1 MPSGGKRPGAGR
13 KQGAST
19 KRTRAI
25 ADGLIEAGV
34 TPLEVMLRA
43 MRQHYAEERWDA
55 AAAIAKDCAPYLH
68 PRLSSVEHKRSP
80 IDLER
85 LSDDELDFLE
95 RLVERGDAG
104 GTEDGEAPPAGTAG
118 PGDRRTRH

>member
-13 KQGAST
+13 KQGAAT
-19 KRTRAI
+19 RKTRAI
-25 ADGLIEAGV
+25 ADRMTEAGV

-43 MRQHYAEERWDA
+43 MREHYGQERWDE

-85 LSDDELDFLE
+85 LSDDELEFLE
-95 RLVERGDAG
+95 RLVGRGDAG

-118 PGDRRTRH
+118 PGHPRTRH